1 MKKAFSI
8 LVVLFLMIS
17 STCYATSGDVSY
29 FLKASESMSIAAQ
42 FKDRVIAIGEK
53 DSFTEMDLEL
63 CLRYTDIWANLM
75 NVALIEV
82 EAASSD
88 TPSDTYKFDE
98 IVDMVNKMRA
108 MLDLG
113 IITKDVVIT
122 SLAEALK
129 NNA

>member
-1 MKKAFSI
+1 MKKVFSLMI
-8 LVVLFLMIS
+8 VLFLMIS

-63 CLRYTDIWANLM
+63 CLRYTEIWANLM
-75 NVALIEV
+75 NVALVEM
-82 EAASSD
+82 EAASSNI
-88 TPSDTYKFDE
+88 PSDTYEFDE
-98 IVDMVNKMRA
+98 IIDLINQMRS
-108 MLDLG
+108 MSDLG